1 MAGDKLSAKEAA
13 LIAQARGELKTKPT
27 VQPGAMA
34 TASVA
39 PVAKRAAPAAGV
51 EGAAPAAAS
60 QALASGDAAPA
71 RSLDPA
77 EHIALLMAAARA
89 ETERRRQQH
98 KMYYLWVPVA
108 VISVTGL
115 WTLLWMWQKL

>member
-1 MAGDKLSAKEAA
+1 MTGDKLSAKEAA
-13 LIAQARGELKTKPT
+13 LIAQARGELKMKPG

-34 TASVA
+34 TAPVA
-39 PVAKRAAPAAGV
+39 PVAKREVPAAGV
-51 EGAAPAAAS
+51 EA
-60 QALASGDAAPA
+60 AAPA

-98 KMYYLWVPVA
+98 KMFYLWVPVA